1 MKLGNR
7 WLWTRLRKRCVMST
21 GERPAF
27 MRFLIEMSVEEEW
40 LKEISVVSIDFG
52 TGENAESK
60 CRIEYAWRPD
70 ICTHCKVYGHRNSNC
85 GIVNSQEKN
94 AKEDGK
100 VVIEEGNK
108 DDKVDDDGFILVTKK
123 NN

>member
-1 MKLGNR
+1 
-7 WLWTRLRKRCVMST
+7 
-21 GERPAF
+21 